1 MFLTTTYSCTIQT
14 PTKTGNRIVLFAP
27 VYLANW
33 CVNTCQY
40 CAFRGANK
48 QMQRSMLTMDELRWV
63 SARLQYF
70 MEWLGHLFLYIHTLH
85 ILFSLKARSF
95 VRAGFYQTQ
104 ILC

>member
-1 MFLTTTYSCTIQT
+1 MAQT

-63 SARLQYF
+63 PVPSAIF
-70 MEWLGHLFLYIHTLH
+70 PFLSICFFIPYILYM
-85 ILFSLKARSF
+85 L
-95 VRAGFYQTQ
+95 
-104 ILC
+104 